1 MWHVSGCG
9 LFFWRPIPCVSNV
22 EWNTFIEQHWK
33 KLNKH
38 ILSLLCSHD
47 ASVGFKQ
54 EVSLLPLYLHAL
66 KLCRISRP
74 KLLFAMLSC
83 MYRKLLAADSGTALN
98 LKTCQFQ
105 GKLCCYKD
113 LFFSEIWPDDNDTIK
128 SVSRT
133 ESIYIIYIYIY
144 IYIYIIFSC
153 MVAHYY
159 VPSWYILIWLL
170 WFSCIFFHSLFISRI
185 CWRIDFFSVW
195 RLLIFFMIHVF
206 FL

>member
-105 GKLCCYKD
+105 GKLCCYKEH
-113 LFFSEIWPDDNDTIK
+113 FFSEIWPDDNDTIK
-128 SVSRT
+128 SVSHT
-133 ESIYIIYIYIY
+133 ESIYNIYIYIY
-144 IYIYIIFSC
+144 VQLHGCTLLCTILVHFDLVAMVFVHILPFFIYITDLLKNRFFFGLKASYLF
-153 MVAHYY
+153 
-159 VPSWYILIWLL
+159 L
-170 WFSCIFFHSLFISRI
+170 WFMF
-185 CWRIDFFSVW
+185 
-195 RLLIFFMIHVF
+195 F